1 MNNFPPYKRITQFIF
16 SSIGIFETNSSSDDY
31 SFILLFP
38 WSEKPPNKFIAI
50 SLSSLSFSNSS
61 KSSLLPLWLN
71 FKPTIVHLSSF
82 YKSIIMAGPYAT
94 TIIISPTFSLGS
106 NLRPFLL
113 MIRFWEYNP
122 GAIFIIP
129 PGSDASIASYIVL
142 YGPDSLSIILFIINF
157 YHL

>member
-1 MNNFPPYKRITQFIF
+1 MNNFPPYKSNTQFIL
-16 SSIGIFETNSSSDDY
+16 SSIGIFYTNSSSDDY
-31 SFILLFP
+31 SLLWLFP
-38 WSEKPPNKFIAI
+38 CSEKPPNKFIAI

-82 YKSIIMAGPYAT
+82 YKSIIIAGPYAT

-113 MIRFWEYNP
+113 IIRFYEYNP

-129 PGSDASIASYIVL
+129 PGSEASIASYIVL
-142 YGPDSLSIILFIINF
+142 YGPDSLSTFIKIH
-157 YHL
+157 YLLY